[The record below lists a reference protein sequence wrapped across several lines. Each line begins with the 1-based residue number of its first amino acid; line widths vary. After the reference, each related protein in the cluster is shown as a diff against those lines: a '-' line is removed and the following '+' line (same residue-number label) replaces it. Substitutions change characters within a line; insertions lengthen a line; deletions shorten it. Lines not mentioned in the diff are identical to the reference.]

1 MALVVV
7 LLYRRLRAIK
17 RMAWVLWAG
26 VVFTLGITI
35 VAGFSHFDARQA
47 FSFPA
52 GAFQL
57 NHRFLIGLGAAM
69 LIATYDYWGYYT
81 IAYLAGEVR
90 DPGRTLPRTII
101 GSIVIIAVLYLL
113 MNISVLG
120 VIPWQEFTSN
130 RPSASHTAM
139 VAELLGRSFGPV
151 WAKVGAWLVIW
162 TAFGS
167 LFSLLL
173 GASRVLWA
181 AAAEATT
188 SVRWHGCTPAEDFRR
203 MCFCCWAPSR
213 AVCCFFDLK
222 AIIAALVA
230 LRIVLQFLLQQVG
243 VVLLRRRRPDMP
255 RPFRIW
261 LYPLPVI
268 LATLGFLFVLASR
281 AHAGREIVAA
291 LVVTFLVWPCTCGEP
306 GAMPHGLS
314 PSRERNR
321 VGSEVVREEVIW
333 NYGCRAYCNR
343 NLPPSHGDSVGR
355 LLALGVHPEVRAAAS
370 GEIRSVHVARRP
382 EARCPDL
389 SEANLDWPYSEG
401 LRMDEAMHPLTL
413 LTFGLYGETLPNQD
427 GAPVRIIVPWK
438 YGFKSAKSIVRVHF
452 TDKEPPTT
460 WNMMASNEY
469 GFDSNVNPNVDHPRW
484 SQKTDRRIGA
494 SLFKQR
500 QPTLMFRL
508 SCWFLLAG
516 RSSTQEDVS
525 VAWPRSEKQSV
536 GQLLGAAFTT
546 RPETSVPSTSSAW
559 PELVYPVPASSDRR
573 RSISER

>member
-1 MALVVV
+1 MPTDHATTPSPHLSRELGQGSALALNMLEMVGVGPFITLPLIVAAMGGPQAMLGWVLGACLALCDGLVWAELAAALPEAGGSYAFLREIYGPGRAGRLVSFLYVWQFTLTAPLVMASGAIGLAQYASYLYPALSMRLAASGPLQHIQRSSLMAVAVVVLVVV

-26 VVFTLGITI
+26 VILTLGITI
-35 VAGFSHFDARQA
+35 VAGFAHFDARQA

-81 IAYLAGEVR
+81 IAYLAGEGR

-101 GSIVIIAVLYLL
+101 GSILIIAALYLL

-120 VIPWQEFTSN
+120 VIPWQEFTNN

-139 VAELLGRSFGPV
+139 VAELLGRSFGPA

-181 AAAEATT
+181 AAVEGNYFRPLA
-188 SVRWHGCTPAEDFRR
+188 RLHPRGGFPANVLLLLGAIA
-203 MCFCCWAPSR
+203 CI
-213 AVCCFFDLK
+213 CCFFDLK

-291 LVVTFLVWPCTCGEP
+291 LVVTVSGV
-306 GAMPHGLS
+306 AMYLW
-314 PSRERNR
+314 R
-321 VGSEVVREEVIW
+321 
-333 NYGCRAYCNR
+333 
-343 NLPPSHGDSVGR
+343 
-355 LLALGVHPEVRAAAS
+355 
-370 GEIRSVHVARRP
+370 ARRD
-382 EARCPDL
+382 A
-389 SEANLDWPYSEG
+389 
-401 LRMDEAMHPLTL
+401 
-413 LTFGLYGETLPNQD
+413 
-427 GAPVRIIVPWK
+427 
-438 YGFKSAKSIVRVHF
+438 
-452 TDKEPPTT
+452 
-460 WNMMASNEY
+460 
-469 GFDSNVNPNVDHPRW
+469 
-484 SQKTDRRIGA
+484 
-494 SLFKQR
+494 
-500 QPTLMFRL
+500 
-508 SCWFLLAG
+508 
-516 RSSTQEDVS
+516 
-525 VAWPRSEKQSV
+525 AWPFAQ
-536 GQLLGAAFTT
+536 AAK
-546 RPETSVPSTSSAW
+546 ETQ
-559 PELVYPVPASSDRR
+559 
-573 RSISER
+573 

>member
-1 MALVVV
+1 MPIDQATTPPHLSRELGQGSALALNMLEMVGVGPFITLPLIVAAMGGPQAMLGWVLGACLALCDGLVWAELAAALPEAGGSYAFLREIYGPGRAGRLVSFLYVWQFTLTAPLVMASGAIGLAQYASYLYPAWSMRLAASGPLQHIQRSSLLAVAVVALVVV

-26 VVFTLGITI
+26 VVLTLGITI
-35 VAGFSHFDARQA
+35 VAGFAHFDARQA

-101 GSIVIIAVLYLL
+101 GSILIIAALYLL

-120 VIPWQEFTSN
+120 VIPWQEFTNN

-151 WAKVGAWLVIW
+151 WAKVGAWMVIW

-181 AAAEATT
+181 AAVEGNYFRPLA
-188 SVRWHGCTPAEDFRR
+188 RLHPRGGFPANVLLLLG
-203 MCFCCWAPSR
+203 AIASI
-213 AVCCFFDLK
+213 CCFFDLK

-291 LVVTFLVWPCTCGEP
+291 LVVTISGV
-306 GAMPHGLS
+306 AMYLW
-314 PSRERNR
+314 R
-321 VGSEVVREEVIW
+321 
-333 NYGCRAYCNR
+333 
-343 NLPPSHGDSVGR
+343 
-355 LLALGVHPEVRAAAS
+355 
-370 GEIRSVHVARRP
+370 ARRD
-382 EARCPDL
+382 A
-389 SEANLDWPYSEG
+389 
-401 LRMDEAMHPLTL
+401 
-413 LTFGLYGETLPNQD
+413 
-427 GAPVRIIVPWK
+427 
-438 YGFKSAKSIVRVHF
+438 
-452 TDKEPPTT
+452 
-460 WNMMASNEY
+460 
-469 GFDSNVNPNVDHPRW
+469 
-484 SQKTDRRIGA
+484 
-494 SLFKQR
+494 
-500 QPTLMFRL
+500 
-508 SCWFLLAG
+508 
-516 RSSTQEDVS
+516 
-525 VAWPRSEKQSV
+525 AWPFAKV
-536 GQLLGAAFTT
+536 AK
-546 RPETSVPSTSSAW
+546 ET
-559 PELVYPVPASSDRR
+559 E
-573 RSISER
+573 